1 MPYLESYRIYSLH
14 KTQINNHSQASN
26 LRQQRPPLWP
36 SPRRH
41 ARYHTMDTILL
52 STATSFLTSSTQSR
66 FTTWQYTT
74 VLISLLVECN
84 LSDNMSGNKGYLY
97 TTSSVMPIMPLLVP
111 VLLFSAGISYR
122 ENITRLSL
130 PVYQLEHSHFNFS
143 YSSIHS
149 SNSSQHN

>member
-97 TTSSVMPIMPLLVP
+97 TTSSVMPIMPLLV
-111 VLLFSAGISYR
+111 LLFSAGISYR
-122 ENITRLSL
+122 ENITLLSL

-149 SNSSQHN
+149 SNSSQNN